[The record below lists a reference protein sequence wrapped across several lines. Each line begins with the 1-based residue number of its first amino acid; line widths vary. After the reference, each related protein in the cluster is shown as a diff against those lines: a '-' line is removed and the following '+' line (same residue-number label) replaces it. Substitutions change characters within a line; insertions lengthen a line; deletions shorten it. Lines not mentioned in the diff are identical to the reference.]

1 MERAAGKDPL
11 EFRRAMMGK
20 NPKHRA
26 ILDAVAEKAGWGT
39 PSPSGVYRGLA
50 QNCGFGS
57 FVAAVAEVTVS
68 AKGELEILRIVAGTE
83 PGYGVNP
90 NQIDAQVDGSF
101 RLRAER
107 DASQGRGFK
116 GGLHATL
123 G

>member
-26 ILDAVAEKAGWGT
+26 ILDAGAEKAGRGT
-39 PSPSGVYRGLA
+39 PPPPGVYRGLA
-50 QNCGFGS
+50 QNCGF
-57 FVAAVAEVTVS
+57 VAPVAEVTVS
-68 AKGELEILRIVAGTE
+68 AKGELEILRIVAGTD
-83 PGYGVNP
+83 PGHAVNP

-101 RLRAER
+101 AYGLSATLYRAW
-107 DASQGRGFK
+107 FK